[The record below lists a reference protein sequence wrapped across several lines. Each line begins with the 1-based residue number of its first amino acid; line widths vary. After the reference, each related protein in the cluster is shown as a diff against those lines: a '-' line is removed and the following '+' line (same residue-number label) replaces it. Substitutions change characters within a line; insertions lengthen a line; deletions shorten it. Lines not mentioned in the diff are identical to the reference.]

1 MKLLAIF
8 LLDSGKFIKCNGYDF
23 SRYVF
28 VINSLL
34 VFTTFVIFNI
44 SNGTL
49 SFATNVNNQPY
60 LYFEKGTVKFI
71 FAANANNQPY

>member
-1 MKLLAIF
+1 MIAVNLL
-8 LLDSGKFIKCNGYDF
+8 SVGNGYDF

-34 VFTTFVIFNI
+34 VFTTFVIFDI

-60 LYFEKGTVKFI
+60 YFEKGTVKFI